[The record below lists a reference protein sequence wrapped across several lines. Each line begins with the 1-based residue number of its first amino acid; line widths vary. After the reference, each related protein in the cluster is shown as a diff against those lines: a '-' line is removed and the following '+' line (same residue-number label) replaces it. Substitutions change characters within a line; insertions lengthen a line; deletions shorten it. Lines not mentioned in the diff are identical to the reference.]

1 MANPQWRLQSDAHE
15 STIWAIKI
23 SFCFL
28 GIVSFGAATRAAVP
42 ATAGALYSALP
53 GLRASLRPWFSP
65 PYLFVAVHFMILAIW
80 KLSDRKQQRQSERW
94 SATEPGGDPIKIK
107 SFVSAHSYELN
118 QKCSPVIH
126 CDEISLSSASAAIS
140 SSESSSSNIS
150 CLTLDSV
157 ESSTA
162 SSKKAIELDSKR
174 CITEEEDRELVTA
187 LETAGIENDSME
199 VAWKAITEKSSQAS
213 AWPAP
218 APAPPSSFAGDDDLT
233 QRFED
238 FIKKNHEQ
246 IRFSI
251 FEGCNSTLPAPI
263 SG

>member
-42 ATAGALYSALP
+42 ATAAALYSALP
-53 GLRASLRPWFSP
+53 GLRAFLRSWFSP
-65 PYLFVAVHFMILAIW
+65 QYLFVAVHFMILAIW
-80 KLSDRKQQRQSERW
+80 KLSDRKQQPQSDRW

-140 SSESSSSNIS
+140 SSETSSSNIS

-162 SSKKAIELDSKR
+162 SSKKAIELDPKR
-174 CITEEEDRELVTA
+174 CITEEEDKELVTA
-187 LETAGIENDSME
+187 LETAGMENDSME
-199 VAWKAITEKSSQAS
+199 VTWKAITEKSSQAS
-213 AWPAP
+213 AWPEP
-218 APAPPSSFAGDDDLT
+218 APAPPSSFSGDDDLT